1 MRKKCE
7 IFLKIQKKKKKKKHK
22 NWRWEIIKI

>member
-7 IFLKIQKKKKKKKHK
+7 MFLKIQKKKKTKHK
-22 NWRWEIIKI
+22 NWKWEIIKK